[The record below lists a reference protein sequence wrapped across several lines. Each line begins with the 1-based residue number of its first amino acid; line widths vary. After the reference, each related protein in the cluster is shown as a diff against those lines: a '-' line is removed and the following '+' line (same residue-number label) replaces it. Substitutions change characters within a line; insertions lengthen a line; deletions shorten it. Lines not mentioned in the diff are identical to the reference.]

1 MKNYHHGNLKEEL
14 TACAIK
20 ICESDGHANLS
31 IRRLAKESN
40 VSQTAPYRHFETKEH
55 LYAEMAKIGFIEMQD
70 AIGKGNDFIDKA
82 KKYLNFGLNKQHLY
96 DLMFDKSAI
105 EDFSE
110 YPDLFKEIINASTNL
125 EESFEKF
132 SGIKD
137 KKEAGIK
144 SFTVWAT
151 LHGMVGIFRAMPENP
166 IEESIMYRAADV
178 FNNIDDYLEKV
189 FTSIAKA

>member
-1 MKNYHHGNLKEEL
+1 M
-14 TACAIK
+14 
-20 ICESDGHANLS
+20 
-31 IRRLAKESN
+31 
-40 VSQTAPYRHFETKEH
+40 
-55 LYAEMAKIGFIEMQD
+55 
-70 AIGKGNDFIDKA
+70 
-82 KKYLNFGLNKQHLY
+82 
-96 DLMFDKSAI
+96 

-125 EESFEKF
+125 EESFKKF